1 MNNGSPDSCSQ
12 CAGPA
17 GSSPEKRLGEICFQ
31 VFCATIFLGMI
42 GLVFVNALLRYLFGA
57 SFPPSEEWA
66 RFLFLYITFFGAI
79 EAFYRNRHIAVEMV
93 VAKLRGSTR
102 KTVDIVAS
110 LLTMFALGLL
120 LVGGVQL
127 VRQTM
132 DTYSVATNINM
143 TFINGVL
150 PVMALSALVIHFRQ
164 FLVLLR
170 SKEGRRDLEGG
181 E

>member
-1 MNNGSPDSCSQ
+1 MDNGLQDSCPS
-12 CAGPA
+12 CAGSTGPDR
-17 GSSPEKRLGEICFQ
+17 GKRLGEICFQ

-42 GLVFVNALLRYLFGA
+42 GLVFFNALLRYLFGA

-79 EAFYRNRHIAVEMV
+79 EAFYRNRHIAVDMV
-93 VAKLRGSTR
+93 VSKLHGATR

-143 TFINGVL
+143 VFINGIL
-150 PVMALSALVIHFRQ
+150 PLMALAALIIHFRQ

-170 SKEGRRDLEGG
+170 SSEGRKDPEGG

>member
-1 MNNGSPDSCSQ
+1 MDNGSQDTAPQDDPSGLRAWQ
-12 CAGPA
+12 
-17 GSSPEKRLGEICFQ
+17 KTGEIGFQ
-31 VFCATIFLGMI
+31 VFCAVIFLGMI
-42 GLVFVNALLRYLFGA
+42 GLVFINALLRYLFGA

-79 EAFYRNRHIAVEMV
+79 EAFYRNRHIAVDMV
-93 VAKLRGSTR
+93 VSKLRGTTR
-102 KTVDIVAS
+102 KAVDIVAS
-110 LLTMFALGLL
+110 LLTMFSLGLL

-132 DTYSVATNINM
+132 DTNSVATNINM
-143 TFINGVL
+143 TYINGIL
-150 PVMALSALVIHFRQ
+150 PLMALATLIIHFRQ

-170 SKEGRRDLEGG
+170 SREGRRDLERG